1 MKKGDERREAIL
13 DAAERLF
20 YDKGYENTSVQ
31 DVLDKLSLSK
41 GGFYHHF
48 ESKLKLLEAICARR
62 SERAYRQSEAA
73 VEACTGNAVAK
84 LNAVLSRIAFFESDS
99 VDYIVIMLKV
109 VYRDGCVQLRD
120 ALSRMTLERYQNLI
134 TRIIHE
140 GVDQKLFYTPF
151 PDGMG
156 RIILMLNN
164 ALTDET
170 ACLLSQMIRDSDQTG
185 ALLEL
190 LEAYRYSVETLL
202 NAPHG
207 SIEIFD
213 LQSIVDLAGRLCAY
227 AEQ

>member
-170 ACLLSQMIRDSDQTG
+170 ACLLSQMIRDADQTG

>member
-73 VEACTGNAVAK
+73 VEACTGNTVAK

-170 ACLLSQMIRDSDQTG
+170 ACLLSQMIRDADQTG

>member
-99 VDYIVIMLKV
+99 VDYIVIMLQV

>member
-99 VDYIVIMLKV
+99 VDYIVIMLQV

-170 ACLLSQMIRDSDQTG
+170 ACLLSQMIRDADQTG

>member
-99 VDYIVIMLKV
+99 VDYIVIMLQV

-170 ACLLSQMIRDSDQTG
+170 ACLLSQMIRDTDQTG

-202 NAPHG
+202 NAPYG

-213 LQSIVDLAGRLCAY
+213 LKSIVDLASRLCAY
-227 AEQ
+227 ADQ

>member
-140 GVDQKLFYTPF
+140 GVGQKLFYTPF

-170 ACLLSQMIRDSDQTG
+170 ACLLSQMIRDADQTG

-202 NAPHG
+202 NAPYG

>member
-170 ACLLSQMIRDSDQTG
+170 ACLLSQISRDTDQTG